1 MSKRTQT
8 IIASVLILGL
18 AALFGCSAFQDAL
31 IPCYVPPASMDYAD
45 ANATSFFPW
54 TTIFDAR
61 RIDMKMDFVHRLNQL
76 QDNLKYGFLKGLN
89 AFHIQAAEEMQAAIF
104 SPEGPIGLLLPT
116 IMGTG
121 IGALLIKRPGDK
133 SKKEVELEANNR
145 KETNV

>member
-8 IIASVLILGL
+8 IIVSILILGL
-18 AALFGCSAFQDAL
+18 AALFGCASFQDVI
-31 IPCYVPPASMDYAD
+31 IPCWVPPASVDYAD

-61 RIDMKMDFVHRLNQL
+61 RISMKMDFVHRLNRL
-76 QDNLKYGFLKGLN
+76 QDDLEYGFLKGLN
-89 AFHIQAAEEMQAAIF
+89 AFHIEAAEELQAAVF

-133 SKKEVELEANNR
+133 SKKEIELEANN
-145 KETNV
+145 KEIKDA